1 MSGNITLTDTLSINN
16 KKLSIDLNGHTI
28 TAANNQRAFN
38 ISNDGTLEIKDSVGK
53 GIIQGNGTVT
63 GHGGA
68 IYMEGSGSALTISGG
83 TIQGF
88 TASTSG
94 GGVYMSDG
102 TFNMTGGAIENC
114 TAPEGA
120 GVKMYPDSGNTCTFT
135 MSDSA
140 EIKNCSN
147 DGVSI
152 AWSGTSKFIM
162 SGGTI
167 DNNKGYGLWT
177 SARSNTEIL
186 LSGGTITNSERYDMV
201 IHTGVQLHVNN
212 ATVSGKIQNRGTIT
226 GTENAEFTG
235 TVVNESVGKIVSGK
249 FERIEDASATGVC
262 NEVEYEAYVKL
273 IGHRWPDESTL
284 KAIQDKAHGNA
295 QLKFLSYVT
304 PNDMENTLTIPEGV
318 TVTVDL
324 TGKQVAGENAEK
336 KIINHGNLTLIDS
349 GTGSTLSIPI
359 ENNGTLN
366 ANGGT
371 VTGEVTNKGTIT
383 TTGEKATQFSG
394 GVTNESDGKIENGT
408 FSGEVT
414 NNGAIND
421 GTFSGKVK
429 NNGTIGNGNFI
440 GAVTNEKTGVISGG
454 KFDES
459 KLTNNGGT
467 LPPKP
472 GDNKPDDTNK
482 DNDKKEDTEP
492 VAPVVKRYDLTVKNA
507 EVTVKDADGK
517 AVEFTKAEDG
527 TLTAKVPE
535 NAEVTVKY
543 TAPTDAIVF
552 DLWSIN
558 SDAKLDVNVK
568 ENPLTFKMPAQAVT
582 IEAMTQDATIESE
595 GPGVLGTAAMIGV
608 AGAGTAVLGYTGYM
622 IGTELYLNTVLPA
635 GAAIP
640 QNTTELAKLLDS
652 PADDISPLTGREL
665 VARKVKALS
674 IMAGSYGEKQR
685 AEFNVVNDIPAMR
698 KLFAEWDTPIVQNPF
713 ELGKQVMYPGAA
725 IENDFGWAK
734 LHPVVEGYK
743 NYHKMPYD
751 RASWDLLSVVYLLH
765 PEYFTESEPGTVAV
779 DDKGFTN
786 FTPGPDGR
794 HRWLTATPEQ
804 LTRLRDCIVRTT
816 TRAPKHTEL

>member
-1 MSGNITLTDTLSINN
+1 MKKRLISMALAVSMAVSIMPAPALATVGGGGKTSGDDAITLSDATGGTSSGTATSVSDLTGLTAAATNGGNVQLSNDITLTGTLSINN

-38 ISNDGTLEIKDSVGK
+38 ISNDGTLEIKDSVGN

-114 TAPEGA
+114 TASEGA
-120 GVKMYPDSGNTCTFT
+120 GVKMYPGSGNTCTFT
-135 MSDSA
+135 MSGSA

-177 SARSNTEIL
+177 SAGSNTEIL

-201 IHTGVQLHVNN
+201 IHTGVQLHVND

-226 GTENAEFTG
+226 GEGSAEFTG
-235 TVVNESVGKIVSGK
+235 TVVNESKGTIKSGK
-249 FERIEDASATGVC
+249 FERIEDASAAGVC
-262 NEVEYEAYVKL
+262 NAVEYEAYVKL
-273 IGHRWPDESTL
+273 IGHSWPNESTL
-284 KAIQDKAHGNA
+284 RAIQDKAHGNA

-304 PNDMENTLTIPEGV
+304 PDDMENTLTIPEDV

-324 TGKQVAGENAEK
+324 TGKQVAGENAE
-336 KIINHGNLTLIDS
+336 IINHGNLTLIDS

-429 NNGTIGNGNFI
+429 NNGTIGNGNFT
-440 GAVTNEKTGVISGG
+440 GAVTNEQTGVISGG

-467 LPPKP
+467 LPLKP

-482 DNDKKEDTEP
+482 DNDKKEDT
-492 VAPVVKRYDLTVKNA
+492 YDLTVKNA

-640 QNTTELAKLLDS
+640 QNTTELAKLLWTEAGKPAPAAVMAEDATDEQKALTWAVES
-652 PADDISPLTGREL
+652 QLISADKPADASVGRWE
-665 VARKVKALS
+665 VIRGWNRVKE
-674 IMAGSYGEKQR
+674 MK
-685 AEFNVVNDIPAMR
+685 
-698 KLFAEWDTPIVQNPF
+698 
-713 ELGKQVMYPGAA
+713 
-725 IENDFGWAK
+725 
-734 LHPVVEGYK
+734 
-743 NYHKMPYD
+743 
-751 RASWDLLSVVYLLH
+751 
-765 PEYFTESEPGTVAV
+765 
-779 DDKGFTN
+779 
-786 FTPGPDGR
+786 
-794 HRWLTATPEQ
+794 
-804 LTRLRDCIVRTT
+804 
-816 TRAPKHTEL
+816 

>member
-1 MSGNITLTDTLSINN
+1 MRGDIKLTGTLSINN

-38 ISNDGTLEIKDSVGK
+38 ISNGGTLEIKDSVGN

-63 GHGGA
+63 GSGGA

-94 GGVYMSDG
+94 GGVYMRDG

-135 MSDSA
+135 MSDLA

-212 ATVSGKIQNRGTIT
+212 ATVSGKIQNRGTIIGT
-226 GTENAEFTG
+226 GNAEFTG
-235 TVVNESVGKIVSGK
+235 TVVNESAGKIESGK
-249 FERIEDASATGVC
+249 FKRIEDASTAGVY

-273 IGHRWPDESTL
+273 IGYSWPDESTL

-304 PNDMENTLTIPEGV
+304 PNGIPPYGMDNTLTIPEGV

-336 KIINHGNLTLIDS
+336 KIINYGNLTLIDS
-349 GTGSTLSIPI
+349 GTGGTLNIPI

-421 GTFSGKVK
+421 GTFSGKVT
-429 NNGTIGNGNFI
+429 NNGTIGNGNFT

-472 GDNKPDDTNK
+472 GDNKPGDNKPDDTNK
-482 DNDKKEDTEP
+482 DNDKKEDT
-492 VAPVVKRYDLTVKNA
+492 YDLTVKNA

-608 AGAGTAVLGYTGYM
+608 AGAGTVVLGYTGYM

-640 QNTTELAKLLDS
+640 QNTTELAKLLWTEAGKPAPAAVMAEDATDEQKALTWAVES
-652 PADDISPLTGREL
+652 QLISADKPADASVGRWE
-665 VARKVKALS
+665 VIRGWNRVKE
-674 IMAGSYGEKQR
+674 MK
-685 AEFNVVNDIPAMR
+685 
-698 KLFAEWDTPIVQNPF
+698 
-713 ELGKQVMYPGAA
+713 
-725 IENDFGWAK
+725 
-734 LHPVVEGYK
+734 
-743 NYHKMPYD
+743 
-751 RASWDLLSVVYLLH
+751 
-765 PEYFTESEPGTVAV
+765 
-779 DDKGFTN
+779 
-786 FTPGPDGR
+786 
-794 HRWLTATPEQ
+794 
-804 LTRLRDCIVRTT
+804 
-816 TRAPKHTEL
+816 

>member
-1 MSGNITLTDTLSINN
+1 MSGDITLTGTLSINN

-38 ISNDGTLEIKDSVGK
+38 INGGTLEIKDSVGN

-63 GHGGA
+63 GRGGA

-88 TASTSG
+88 TVSKHGGGVYMSGGTFTMTGGKIYNCSSSGTDLSG
-94 GGVYMSDG
+94 GGVYMAEG
-102 TFNMTGGAIENC
+102 TFDMSGGSIENC
-114 TAPEGA
+114 TAHEGA
-120 GVKMYPDSGNTCTFT
+120 GVKMYPDSENTTCTFT
-135 MSDSA
+135 MSGSA

-177 SARSNTEIL
+177 SSRSNTEIL
-186 LSGGTITNSERYDMV
+186 LSGGTIANNEDYDMV
-201 IHTGVQLHVNN
+201 IHRKVTLQVNS
-212 ATVSGKIQNRGTIT
+212 ATVSGKIRNFGTIT
-226 GTENAEFTG
+226 GEGSAEFTG
-235 TVVNESVGKIVSGK
+235 TVVNESAGEIKSGK
-249 FERIEDASATGVC
+249 FKRIEDASPAGVR

-273 IGHRWPDESTL
+273 IDYSWPDESTL
-284 KAIQDKAHGNA
+284 RAIQDKAHGNA
-295 QLKFLSYVT
+295 QLKFLSYVA
-304 PNDMENTLTIPEGV
+304 PNAMTNTLTIPEGV

-336 KIINHGNLTLIDS
+336 KIINYGNLTLIDS
-349 GTGSTLSIPI
+349 GTGGTLNIPI

-394 GVTNESDGKIENGT
+394 GVTNESNGKIENGT

-421 GTFSGKVK
+421 GTFSGKVT
-429 NNGTIGNGNFI
+429 NNGTIGNGNFT

-467 LPPKP
+467 LPQKP
-472 GDNKPDDTNK
+472 GDNKPDDTN
-482 DNDKKEDTEP
+482 KEDTEP

-640 QNTTELAKLLDS
+640 QNTTELAKLLWTEAGKPAPAAVMAEDATDEQKALTWAVES
-652 PADDISPLTGREL
+652 QLISVDKPADASVGRWE
-665 VARKVKALS
+665 VIRGWNRVKE
-674 IMAGSYGEKQR
+674 MK
-685 AEFNVVNDIPAMR
+685 
-698 KLFAEWDTPIVQNPF
+698 
-713 ELGKQVMYPGAA
+713 
-725 IENDFGWAK
+725 
-734 LHPVVEGYK
+734 
-743 NYHKMPYD
+743 
-751 RASWDLLSVVYLLH
+751 
-765 PEYFTESEPGTVAV
+765 
-779 DDKGFTN
+779 
-786 FTPGPDGR
+786 
-794 HRWLTATPEQ
+794 
-804 LTRLRDCIVRTT
+804 
-816 TRAPKHTEL
+816 

>member
-1 MSGNITLTDTLSINN
+1 MSGDITLTGTLSINN
-16 KKLSIDLNGHTI
+16 KELSIDLNGHTI

-38 ISNDGTLEIKDSVGK
+38 INGGTLEIKDSVGN

-63 GHGGA
+63 GSGGA

-94 GGVYMSDG
+94 GGVYMRDG

-135 MSDSA
+135 MSDLA

-235 TVVNESVGKIVSGK
+235 TVVNESAGKIESGK
-249 FERIEDASATGVC
+249 FKRIEDASPAGVR

-273 IGHRWPDESTL
+273 IDYSWPDESTL
-284 KAIQDKAHGNA
+284 RAIQDKAHGNA
-295 QLKFLSYVT
+295 QLKFLSYVA
-304 PNDMENTLTIPEGV
+304 PNAMTNTLTIPEGV

-324 TGKQVAGENAEK
+324 TGKQVAGVNTEK

-359 ENNGTLN
+359 ENYGTLN

-408 FSGEVT
+408 FSGKVT
-414 NNGAIND
+414 
-421 GTFSGKVK
+421 
-429 NNGTIGNGNFI
+429 NNGTIGNGNFT
-440 GAVTNEKTGVISGG
+440 GAVTNEKAGVISGG

-640 QNTTELAKLLDS
+640 QNTTELAKLLWTEAGKPAPAAVMAEDATDEQKALTWAVES
-652 PADDISPLTGREL
+652 QLISADKPADASVGRWE
-665 VARKVKALS
+665 VIRGWNRVKE
-674 IMAGSYGEKQR
+674 MK
-685 AEFNVVNDIPAMR
+685 
-698 KLFAEWDTPIVQNPF
+698 
-713 ELGKQVMYPGAA
+713 
-725 IENDFGWAK
+725 
-734 LHPVVEGYK
+734 
-743 NYHKMPYD
+743 
-751 RASWDLLSVVYLLH
+751 
-765 PEYFTESEPGTVAV
+765 
-779 DDKGFTN
+779 
-786 FTPGPDGR
+786 
-794 HRWLTATPEQ
+794 
-804 LTRLRDCIVRTT
+804 
-816 TRAPKHTEL
+816 

>member
-1 MSGNITLTDTLSINN
+1 MRGDIKLTGTLSINN

-38 ISNDGTLEIKDSVGK
+38 ISNGGTLEIKDSVGN

-63 GHGGA
+63 GSGGA

-94 GGVYMSDG
+94 GGVYMRDG

-135 MSDSA
+135 MSDLA

-186 LSGGTITNSERYDMV
+186 LSGGTIANNEDYDMV
-201 IHTGVQLHVNN
+201 IHRKVTLQVNS
-212 ATVSGKIQNRGTIT
+212 ATVSGKIRNFGTIT
-226 GTENAEFTG
+226 GEGSAEFTG
-235 TVVNESVGKIVSGK
+235 TVVNESAGEIKSGK
-249 FERIEDASATGVC
+249 FKRIEDASPAGVR

-273 IGHRWPDESTL
+273 IDYSWPDESTL
-284 KAIQDKAHGNA
+284 RAIQDKAHGNA
-295 QLKFLSYVT
+295 QLKFLSYVA
-304 PNDMENTLTIPEGV
+304 PNAMTNTLTIPEDV

-324 TGKQVAGENAEK
+324 TGKQVAGKDAEK

-349 GTGSTLSIPI
+349 GTGSTLNIPI
-359 ENNGTLN
+359 ENYGTLN

-421 GTFSGKVK
+421 GTFSGKVT
-429 NNGTIGNGNFI
+429 NNGTIGNGNFT
-440 GAVTNEKTGVISGG
+440 GAVINEKTGVISGG

-459 KLTNNGGT
+459 
-467 LPPKP
+467 
-472 GDNKPDDTNK
+472 
-482 DNDKKEDTEP
+482 
-492 VAPVVKRYDLTVKNA
+492 
-507 EVTVKDADGK
+507 
-517 AVEFTKAEDG
+517 
-527 TLTAKVPE
+527 
-535 NAEVTVKY
+535 
-543 TAPTDAIVF
+543 
-552 DLWSIN
+552 
-558 SDAKLDVNVK
+558 
-568 ENPLTFKMPAQAVT
+568 
-582 IEAMTQDATIESE
+582 
-595 GPGVLGTAAMIGV
+595 
-608 AGAGTAVLGYTGYM
+608 
-622 IGTELYLNTVLPA
+622 
-635 GAAIP
+635 
-640 QNTTELAKLLDS
+640 
-652 PADDISPLTGREL
+652 
-665 VARKVKALS
+665 
-674 IMAGSYGEKQR
+674 
-685 AEFNVVNDIPAMR
+685 
-698 KLFAEWDTPIVQNPF
+698 
-713 ELGKQVMYPGAA
+713 
-725 IENDFGWAK
+725 
-734 LHPVVEGYK
+734 
-743 NYHKMPYD
+743 
-751 RASWDLLSVVYLLH
+751 
-765 PEYFTESEPGTVAV
+765 
-779 DDKGFTN
+779 
-786 FTPGPDGR
+786 
-794 HRWLTATPEQ
+794 
-804 LTRLRDCIVRTT
+804 
-816 TRAPKHTEL
+816 

>member
-1 MSGNITLTDTLSINN
+1 MSGNITLTGTLSINN

-38 ISNDGTLEIKDSVGK
+38 ISNGGTLEIKDSVGK

-152 AWSGTSKFIM
+152 AQSGTSRFTM

-167 DNNKGYGLWT
+167 DNNNGYGLWT
-177 SARSNTEIL
+177 SAGSNTEIL
-186 LSGGTITNSERYDMV
+186 LSGGTITNSESYDMV
-201 IHTGVQLHVNN
+201 IHRKVTLQVNS
-212 ATVSGKIQNRGTIT
+212 ATVSGKIRNFGTIT
-226 GTENAEFTG
+226 GEGSAEFTG

-249 FERIEDASATGVC
+249 FKRIEDASTAGVC

-273 IGHRWPDESTL
+273 IGHSWPDKSTL
-284 KAIQDKAHGNA
+284 RAIQDKAHGNA

-349 GTGSTLSIPI
+349 GTGSTLNIPI

-394 GVTNESDGKIENGT
+394 GVTNESDGKIESGT

-421 GTFSGKVK
+421 GTFSGNVT
-429 NNGTIGNGNFI
+429 NNGTIGNGNFT
-440 GAVTNEKTGVISGG
+440 GAVTNEQTGVISGG

-482 DNDKKEDTEP
+482 DNDKKEDT
-492 VAPVVKRYDLTVKNA
+492 YDLTVKNA
-507 EVTVKDADGK
+507 EMTVKDADGK

-568 ENPLTFKMPAQAVT
+568 ENPLTFTMPDKAVT

-640 QNTTELAKLLDS
+640 QNTTELAKLLWTEAGKPAPAAVMAEDATDEQKALTWAVES
-652 PADDISPLTGREL
+652 QLISADKPADASVGRWE
-665 VARKVKALS
+665 VIRGWNRVKE
-674 IMAGSYGEKQR
+674 MK
-685 AEFNVVNDIPAMR
+685 
-698 KLFAEWDTPIVQNPF
+698 
-713 ELGKQVMYPGAA
+713 
-725 IENDFGWAK
+725 
-734 LHPVVEGYK
+734 
-743 NYHKMPYD
+743 
-751 RASWDLLSVVYLLH
+751 
-765 PEYFTESEPGTVAV
+765 
-779 DDKGFTN
+779 
-786 FTPGPDGR
+786 
-794 HRWLTATPEQ
+794 
-804 LTRLRDCIVRTT
+804 
-816 TRAPKHTEL
+816 

>member
-1 MSGNITLTDTLSINN
+1 MSGDITLTGTLSINN
-16 KKLSIDLNGHTI
+16 KELSIDLNGHTI

-38 ISNDGTLEIKDSVGK
+38 ISNGGTLEIKDSVGK

-63 GHGGA
+63 GRGGA

-88 TASTSG
+88 TVSAHGGGVYMSGGTFTMTGGKIYNCSSSGTNLSG
-94 GGVYMSDG
+94 GGVYMAEG
-102 TFNMTGGAIENC
+102 TFDMSGGSIENC
-114 TAPEGA
+114 TAHEGA
-120 GVKMYPDSGNTCTFT
+120 GVEMYPDSENTTCTFT
-135 MSDSA
+135 MRDSA

-147 DGVSI
+147 NGVSI

-177 SARSNTEIL
+177 SSRSNTEIL

-226 GTENAEFTG
+226 GEGSAEFTG
-235 TVVNESVGKIVSGK
+235 TVVNESAGKIESGK
-249 FERIEDASATGVC
+249 FKRIEDASATGVC
-262 NEVEYEAYVKL
+262 NAVEYEAYVKL
-273 IGHRWPDESTL
+273 IGHRWPDEETL

-295 QLKFLSYVT
+295 QLKFQSYVT
-304 PNDMENTLTIPEGV
+304 PDDMENTLTIPEGV

-324 TGKQVAGENAEK
+324 TGKQVAGVNAEK
-336 KIINHGNLTLIDS
+336 KIINYGNLTLIDS
-349 GTGSTLSIPI
+349 GTGSTLNIPI

-421 GTFSGKVK
+421 GTFSGKVT
-429 NNGTIGNGNFI
+429 NNGTIGNGNFT
-440 GAVTNEKTGVISGG
+440 GDVTNEKTGVISGG

-472 GDNKPDDTNK
+472 GDNKPGDNKPGDNKPDDTNK
-482 DNDKKEDTEP
+482 DNDKKEDT
-492 VAPVVKRYDLTVKNA
+492 YDLTVKNA

-527 TLTAKVPE
+527 TLTAKVPK

-568 ENPLTFKMPAQAVT
+568 ENPLTFKMPPQAVT

-640 QNTTELAKLLDS
+640 QNTTELAKLLWTEAGKPAPAAVMAEDATDEQKALTWAVES
-652 PADDISPLTGREL
+652 QLISADKPADASVGRWE
-665 VARKVKALS
+665 VIRGWNRVKE
-674 IMAGSYGEKQR
+674 MK
-685 AEFNVVNDIPAMR
+685 
-698 KLFAEWDTPIVQNPF
+698 
-713 ELGKQVMYPGAA
+713 
-725 IENDFGWAK
+725 
-734 LHPVVEGYK
+734 
-743 NYHKMPYD
+743 
-751 RASWDLLSVVYLLH
+751 
-765 PEYFTESEPGTVAV
+765 
-779 DDKGFTN
+779 
-786 FTPGPDGR
+786 
-794 HRWLTATPEQ
+794 
-804 LTRLRDCIVRTT
+804 
-816 TRAPKHTEL
+816 

>member
-1 MSGNITLTDTLSINN
+1 MSGDIALTGTLSINN

-28 TAANNQRAFN
+28 TAASNQRAFN
-38 ISNDGTLEIKDSVGK
+38 ISNDGTLEIKDSVGN

-63 GHGGA
+63 GSGGA

-94 GGVYMSDG
+94 GGVYMRDG

-135 MSDSA
+135 MSDLA

-235 TVVNESVGKIVSGK
+235 TVVNESAGKIESGK
-249 FERIEDASATGVC
+249 FKRIEDASTAGVC
-262 NEVEYEAYVKL
+262 NAVEYEAYVKL
-273 IGHRWPDESTL
+273 IGHSWPDKSTL
-284 KAIQDKAHGNA
+284 RAIQDKAHGNA

-304 PNDMENTLTIPEGV
+304 PDDMENTLTIPEGV

-336 KIINHGNLTLIDS
+336 KIINYGNLTLIDS
-349 GTGSTLSIPI
+349 GTGGTLNIPI

-429 NNGTIGNGNFI
+429 NNGTIGNGNFT
-440 GAVTNEKTGVISGG
+440 GDVTNEKTGVISGG
-454 KFDES
+454 KFDEN

-467 LPPKP
+467 LPPKPGYNKPGDNKP

-482 DNDKKEDTEP
+482 DNDKKEDT
-492 VAPVVKRYDLTVKNA
+492 YDLTVKNA

-527 TLTAKVPE
+527 TLTAKVPK

-568 ENPLTFKMPAQAVT
+568 ENPLTFKMPPQAVT

-640 QNTTELAKLLDS
+640 QNTTELAKLLWTEAGKPAPAAVMAEDATDEQKALTWAVES
-652 PADDISPLTGREL
+652 QLISADKPADASVGRWE
-665 VARKVKALS
+665 VIRGWNRVKE
-674 IMAGSYGEKQR
+674 MK
-685 AEFNVVNDIPAMR
+685 
-698 KLFAEWDTPIVQNPF
+698 
-713 ELGKQVMYPGAA
+713 
-725 IENDFGWAK
+725 
-734 LHPVVEGYK
+734 
-743 NYHKMPYD
+743 
-751 RASWDLLSVVYLLH
+751 
-765 PEYFTESEPGTVAV
+765 
-779 DDKGFTN
+779 
-786 FTPGPDGR
+786 
-794 HRWLTATPEQ
+794 
-804 LTRLRDCIVRTT
+804 
-816 TRAPKHTEL
+816 

>member
-1 MSGNITLTDTLSINN
+1 LTGLTAAAKNGGNVQLSGDITLTDTLSINH
-16 KKLSIDLNGHTI
+16 KKLSIDLSGHTI

-38 ISNDGTLEIKDSVGK
+38 INGGTLEIKDSVGN

-68 IYMEGSGSALTISGG
+68 IYMGGSGSALTISGG

-201 IHTGVQLHVNN
+201 IHTGVQLRVNN

-226 GTENAEFTG
+226 GTGNAEFTG
-235 TVVNESVGKIVSGK
+235 TVVNESAGKIESGK
-249 FERIEDASATGVC
+249 FKRIEDASTAGVR
-262 NEVEYEAYVKL
+262 NAVEYEAYVKL
-273 IGHRWPDESTL
+273 IGYSWPDESTL

-304 PNDMENTLTIPEGV
+304 PNGIPPYGMDNTLTIPEGV

-336 KIINHGNLTLIDS
+336 KIINYGNLTLIDS
-349 GTGSTLSIPI
+349 GTGGTLNIPI
-359 ENNGTLN
+359 ENDGTLN

-421 GTFSGKVK
+421 GTFSGEVTNNGAINDGTFSGKVT
-429 NNGTIGNGNFI
+429 NNGTIGNGNFT
-440 GAVTNEKTGVISGG
+440 GAVTNEQTGVISGG

-568 ENPLTFKMPAQAVT
+568 ENPLTFKMPAHAVT

-640 QNTTELAKLLDS
+640 QNTTELAKLLWTEAGKPAPAAVMAEDATDEQKALTWAVES
-652 PADDISPLTGREL
+652 QLISADKPADASVGRWE
-665 VARKVKALS
+665 VIRGWNRVKE
-674 IMAGSYGEKQR
+674 MK
-685 AEFNVVNDIPAMR
+685 
-698 KLFAEWDTPIVQNPF
+698 
-713 ELGKQVMYPGAA
+713 
-725 IENDFGWAK
+725 
-734 LHPVVEGYK
+734 
-743 NYHKMPYD
+743 
-751 RASWDLLSVVYLLH
+751 
-765 PEYFTESEPGTVAV
+765 
-779 DDKGFTN
+779 
-786 FTPGPDGR
+786 
-794 HRWLTATPEQ
+794 
-804 LTRLRDCIVRTT
+804 
-816 TRAPKHTEL
+816 

>member
-1 MSGNITLTDTLSINN
+1 MKKRLISMALAVSMAVSIMPAPALATVGGGGTTLGDDAITQSDATGGTSSGTATSVSDLTGLTAAAKNGGNVQLSGNITLTDTLSINN

-38 ISNDGTLEIKDSVGK
+38 INGGTLEIKDSVGN

-94 GGVYMSDG
+94 GGVYMSGG

-114 TAPEGA
+114 TASEGA

-177 SARSNTEIL
+177 SDCRDTGNTEIL
-186 LSGGTITNSERYDMV
+186 LSGGTIINSEDYDMV
-201 IHTGVQLHVNN
+201 IHKKVTLQVNS
-212 ATVSGKIQNRGTIT
+212 ATVSGKIRNFGTIT
-226 GTENAEFTG
+226 GEGSAEFTG
-235 TVVNESVGKIVSGK
+235 TVVNESAGMIKSGK
-249 FERIEDASATGVC
+249 FERIEDASTVGVC
-262 NEVEYEAYVKL
+262 NEVKYEAYVKL
-273 IGHRWPDESTL
+273 IGRSWPNEETL
-284 KAIQDKAHGNA
+284 RQLQNKVRGNA

-304 PNDMENTLTIPEGV
+304 PKDMDNTLTIPEGV

-324 TGKQVAGENAEK
+324 TGKQVAGEDAEK
-336 KIINHGNLTLIDS
+336 KIINYGNLTLIDS

-414 NNGAIND
+414 NNGAIEN
-421 GTFSGKVK
+421 GTFSGKVT
-429 NNGTIGNGNFI
+429 NNGTIGNGNFT
-440 GAVTNEKTGVISGG
+440 GAVTNEQTGVISGG

-472 GDNKPDDTNK
+472 GDNKPGDNKPDDTNK
-482 DNDKKEDTEP
+482 DNDKKEDT
-492 VAPVVKRYDLTVKNA
+492 YDLTVKNA

-568 ENPLTFKMPAQAVT
+568 ENPLTFTMPAQAVT

-622 IGTELYLNTVLPA
+622 IGTELYLNNVLPA

-640 QNTTELAKLLDS
+640 QNTTELAKLLWTEAGKPAPAAVMAEDATDEQKALTWAVES
-652 PADDISPLTGREL
+652 QLISADKPADASVGRWE
-665 VARKVKALS
+665 VIRGWNRVKE
-674 IMAGSYGEKQR
+674 MK
-685 AEFNVVNDIPAMR
+685 
-698 KLFAEWDTPIVQNPF
+698 
-713 ELGKQVMYPGAA
+713 
-725 IENDFGWAK
+725 
-734 LHPVVEGYK
+734 
-743 NYHKMPYD
+743 
-751 RASWDLLSVVYLLH
+751 
-765 PEYFTESEPGTVAV
+765 
-779 DDKGFTN
+779 
-786 FTPGPDGR
+786 
-794 HRWLTATPEQ
+794 
-804 LTRLRDCIVRTT
+804 
-816 TRAPKHTEL
+816 

>member
-28 TAANNQRAFN
+28 TAAINQRAFN
-38 ISNDGTLEIKDSVGK
+38 ISNGGTLEIKDSVGN

-94 GGVYMSDG
+94 GGVYMSGG

-114 TAPEGA
+114 TASEGA

-177 SARSNTEIL
+177 SAYSNTEIL

-201 IHTGVQLHVNN
+201 ILQGVQLHVNN
-212 ATVSGKIQNRGTIT
+212 ATVSGKIRNLGTIT
-226 GTENAEFTG
+226 GEGSAEFTG
-235 TVVNESVGKIVSGK
+235 TVVNESKGTIKSGK
-249 FERIEDASATGVC
+249 FERIEDASAAGVC
-262 NEVEYEAYVKL
+262 NAVEYEAYVKL

-295 QLKFLSYVT
+295 QLKFSSQVT
-304 PNDMENTLTIPEGV
+304 PDDMENTLTIPEDV

-324 TGKQVAGENAEK
+324 TGKQVAGENENAEK

-349 GTGSTLSIPI
+349 GTGSTLNIPI
-359 ENNGTLN
+359 ENYGTLN

-394 GVTNESDGKIENGT
+394 GVTNESNGKIENGT

-414 NNGAIND
+414 NNGAIENGTFSGEVTNNGAIEN
-421 GTFSGKVK
+421 GTFSGKVT
-429 NNGTIGNGNFI
+429 NNGTIGNGNFT
-440 GAVTNEKTGVISGG
+440 GAVTNEQTGVISGG

-472 GDNKPDDTNK
+472 GDNKPGDNKPDDTNK
-482 DNDKKEDTEP
+482 DNDKKEDT
-492 VAPVVKRYDLTVKNA
+492 YDLTVKNA

-640 QNTTELAKLLDS
+640 QNTTELAKLLWTEAGKPAPAAVMAEDATDEQKALTWAVES
-652 PADDISPLTGREL
+652 QLISADKPADASVGRWE
-665 VARKVKALS
+665 VIRGWNRVKE
-674 IMAGSYGEKQR
+674 MK
-685 AEFNVVNDIPAMR
+685 
-698 KLFAEWDTPIVQNPF
+698 
-713 ELGKQVMYPGAA
+713 
-725 IENDFGWAK
+725 
-734 LHPVVEGYK
+734 
-743 NYHKMPYD
+743 
-751 RASWDLLSVVYLLH
+751 
-765 PEYFTESEPGTVAV
+765 
-779 DDKGFTN
+779 
-786 FTPGPDGR
+786 
-794 HRWLTATPEQ
+794 
-804 LTRLRDCIVRTT
+804 
-816 TRAPKHTEL
+816 

>member
-1 MSGNITLTDTLSINN
+1 MSGNITLTGTLSINN

-28 TAANNQRAFN
+28 TAANNQSAFY
-38 ISNDGTLEIKDSVGK
+38 ISNGGTLEIKDSVGK

-63 GHGGA
+63 GRGGA

-83 TIQGF
+83 TIQDF
-88 TASTSG
+88 TVSAHGGGVYMSGGTFTMTGGKIYNCSSSGTNLSG
-94 GGVYMSDG
+94 GGVYMAEG
-102 TFNMTGGAIENC
+102 TFDMSGGSIENC
-114 TAPEGA
+114 TAHEGA
-120 GVKMYPDSGNTCTFT
+120 GVKVYPNPGKTCTFT
-135 MSDSA
+135 MSGSA

-152 AWSGTSKFIM
+152 AQSGTSRFTM

-167 DNNKGYGLWT
+167 DNNNGYGLWT
-177 SARSNTEIL
+177 SAGSNTEIL
-186 LSGGTITNSERYDMV
+186 LSGGTITNSESYDMV
-201 IHTGVQLHVNN
+201 IHRKVTLQVNS
-212 ATVSGKIQNRGTIT
+212 ATVSGKIRNFGTIT
-226 GTENAEFTG
+226 GEGSAEFTG
-235 TVVNESVGKIVSGK
+235 TVVNESAGKIVSGK
-249 FERIEDASATGVC
+249 FKRIEDASPAGVC

-273 IGHRWPDESTL
+273 IGHRWPNEETL
-284 KAIQDKAHGNA
+284 RQLQNKVQGNV
-295 QLKFLSYVT
+295 QLKFLSQVT
-304 PNDMENTLTIPEGV
+304 PDDMENTLTIPEDV

-349 GTGSTLSIPI
+349 GTGSTLNIPI

-421 GTFSGKVK
+421 GTFSGNVT
-429 NNGTIGNGNFI
+429 NNGTIGNGNFT
-440 GAVTNEKTGVISGG
+440 GAVTNEQTGVISGG

-482 DNDKKEDTEP
+482 DNE
-492 VAPVVKRYDLTVKNA
+492 RYDLTVKNA

-568 ENPLTFKMPAQAVT
+568 ENPLTFTMPDKAVT
-582 IEAMTQDATIESE
+582 IEAMTRDATIEDD
-595 GPGVLGTAAMIGV
+595 GPDILGTAAMIGV

-640 QNTTELAKLLDS
+640 QNTTELAKLLWTEAGKPAPAAVMAEDATDEQKALTWAVES
-652 PADDISPLTGREL
+652 QLISADKPADASVGRWE
-665 VARKVKALS
+665 VIRGWNRVKE
-674 IMAGSYGEKQR
+674 MK
-685 AEFNVVNDIPAMR
+685 
-698 KLFAEWDTPIVQNPF
+698 
-713 ELGKQVMYPGAA
+713 
-725 IENDFGWAK
+725 
-734 LHPVVEGYK
+734 
-743 NYHKMPYD
+743 
-751 RASWDLLSVVYLLH
+751 
-765 PEYFTESEPGTVAV
+765 
-779 DDKGFTN
+779 
-786 FTPGPDGR
+786 
-794 HRWLTATPEQ
+794 
-804 LTRLRDCIVRTT
+804 
-816 TRAPKHTEL
+816 

>member
-1 MSGNITLTDTLSINN
+1 MNGDITLTDTLSINN

-28 TAANNQRAFN
+28 TAASNQRAFN
-38 ISNDGTLEIKDSVGK
+38 ISNGGTLEIKDSVGN

-63 GHGGA
+63 GSGGA

-94 GGVYMSDG
+94 GGVYMRDG

-177 SARSNTEIL
+177 SSGSNTEIT
-186 LSGGTITNSERYDMV
+186 LSGGTITNSESYDMV
-201 IHTGVQLHVNN
+201 IHKGVQLRVND
-212 ATVSGKIQNRGTIT
+212 ATVSGKIQNRGTIIGT
-226 GTENAEFTG
+226 GNAEFTG
-235 TVVNESVGKIVSGK
+235 TVVNESAGKIESGK
-249 FERIEDASATGVC
+249 FKRIEDASPAGVC

-273 IGHRWPDESTL
+273 IGYSWPDESTL

-304 PNDMENTLTIPEGV
+304 PNGIPPYGMDNTLTIPEGV

-336 KIINHGNLTLIDS
+336 KIINYGNLTLIDS
-349 GTGSTLSIPI
+349 GTGGTLNIPI

-429 NNGTIGNGNFI
+429 NNGTIGNGNFT
-440 GAVTNEKTGVISGG
+440 GAVTNEKAGVISGG

-472 GDNKPDDTNK
+472 GDNKPGDNKPDDTNK
-482 DNDKKEDTEP
+482 DNDKKEDT
-492 VAPVVKRYDLTVKNA
+492 YDLTVKNA

-568 ENPLTFKMPAQAVT
+568 ENPLTFKMPAHAVT

-640 QNTTELAKLLDS
+640 QNTTELAKLLWTEAGKPAPAAVMAEDATDEQKALTWAVES
-652 PADDISPLTGREL
+652 QLISADKPADASVGRWE
-665 VARKVKALS
+665 VIRGWNRVKE
-674 IMAGSYGEKQR
+674 MK
-685 AEFNVVNDIPAMR
+685 
-698 KLFAEWDTPIVQNPF
+698 
-713 ELGKQVMYPGAA
+713 
-725 IENDFGWAK
+725 
-734 LHPVVEGYK
+734 
-743 NYHKMPYD
+743 
-751 RASWDLLSVVYLLH
+751 
-765 PEYFTESEPGTVAV
+765 
-779 DDKGFTN
+779 
-786 FTPGPDGR
+786 
-794 HRWLTATPEQ
+794 
-804 LTRLRDCIVRTT
+804 
-816 TRAPKHTEL
+816 

>member
-1 MSGNITLTDTLSINN
+1 MGGTSSGTATPVSDLTGLTAAATKGGNVQLSGNITLTDTLSINN

-212 ATVSGKIQNRGTIT
+212 ATVSGKIQNRGTIIGT
-226 GTENAEFTG
+226 GNAEFTG
-235 TVVNESVGKIVSGK
+235 TVVNERVGEIKSGK
-249 FERIEDASATGVC
+249 FKRIEDASPAGVR

-273 IGHRWPDESTL
+273 IGYSWPDESTL

-304 PNDMENTLTIPEGV
+304 PNGIPNGMENTLTIPEGV

-336 KIINHGNLTLIDS
+336 KIINYGNLTLIDS
-349 GTGSTLSIPI
+349 GTGGTLNIPI

-421 GTFSGKVK
+421 GTFSGKVT
-429 NNGTIGNGNFI
+429 NNGTIGNGNFT

-482 DNDKKEDTEP
+482 DNE
-492 VAPVVKRYDLTVKNA
+492 RYDLTVKNA

-517 AVEFTKAEDG
+517 TVEFTKAEDG

-640 QNTTELAKLLDS
+640 QNTTELAKLLWTEAGKPAPAAVMAEDATDEQKALTWAVES
-652 PADDISPLTGREL
+652 QLISADKPADASVGRWE
-665 VARKVKALS
+665 VIRGWNRVKE
-674 IMAGSYGEKQR
+674 MK
-685 AEFNVVNDIPAMR
+685 
-698 KLFAEWDTPIVQNPF
+698 
-713 ELGKQVMYPGAA
+713 
-725 IENDFGWAK
+725 
-734 LHPVVEGYK
+734 
-743 NYHKMPYD
+743 
-751 RASWDLLSVVYLLH
+751 
-765 PEYFTESEPGTVAV
+765 
-779 DDKGFTN
+779 
-786 FTPGPDGR
+786 
-794 HRWLTATPEQ
+794 
-804 LTRLRDCIVRTT
+804 
-816 TRAPKHTEL
+816 

>member
-1 MSGNITLTDTLSINN
+1 MSDDITLTGTLSINN

-38 ISNDGTLEIKDSVGK
+38 ISNDGTLEIKDSVGN

-94 GGVYMSDG
+94 GGVYMSGG

-114 TAPEGA
+114 TASEGA

-177 SARSNTEIL
+177 SAGSNTEIL

-201 IHTGVQLHVNN
+201 IHTGVQLRVND

-226 GTENAEFTG
+226 GTGNAEFTG
-235 TVVNESVGKIVSGK
+235 TVVNESAGKIESGK
-249 FERIEDASATGVC
+249 FKRIEDASTAGVR
-262 NEVEYEAYVKL
+262 NAVEYEAYVKL
-273 IGHRWPDESTL
+273 IGHSWPNESTL
-284 KAIQDKAHGNA
+284 RAIQDKAHGNV

-304 PNDMENTLTIPEGV
+304 PDDMENTLTIPEDV

-324 TGKQVAGENAEK
+324 TGKQVAGENAE
-336 KIINHGNLTLIDS
+336 IINHGNLTLIDS
-349 GTGSTLSIPI
+349 GTGGTLNIPI

-414 NNGAIND
+414 NNGAIEN
-421 GTFSGKVK
+421 GTFSGKVT
-429 NNGTIGNGNFI
+429 NNGTIGNGNFT
-440 GAVTNEKTGVISGG
+440 GAVTNEQTGVISGG

-472 GDNKPDDTNK
+472 GDNKPGDNKPDDTNK
-482 DNDKKEDTEP
+482 DNDKKEDT
-492 VAPVVKRYDLTVKNA
+492 YDLTVKNA

-640 QNTTELAKLLDS
+640 QNTTELAKLLWTEAGKPAPAAVMAEDATDEQKALTWAVES
-652 PADDISPLTGREL
+652 QLISADKPADASVGRWE
-665 VARKVKALS
+665 VIRGWNRVKE
-674 IMAGSYGEKQR
+674 MK
-685 AEFNVVNDIPAMR
+685 
-698 KLFAEWDTPIVQNPF
+698 
-713 ELGKQVMYPGAA
+713 
-725 IENDFGWAK
+725 
-734 LHPVVEGYK
+734 
-743 NYHKMPYD
+743 
-751 RASWDLLSVVYLLH
+751 
-765 PEYFTESEPGTVAV
+765 
-779 DDKGFTN
+779 
-786 FTPGPDGR
+786 
-794 HRWLTATPEQ
+794 
-804 LTRLRDCIVRTT
+804 
-816 TRAPKHTEL
+816 

>member
-1 MSGNITLTDTLSINN
+1 MGDDAITLSDATGGTSSGTATSVSDLTGLTAAATNGGNVQLSGDITLTGTLSINN
-16 KKLSIDLNGHTI
+16 KELSIDLNGHTI

-38 ISNDGTLEIKDSVGK
+38 ISNGGTLEIKDSVGN

-63 GHGGA
+63 GSGGA

-88 TASTSG
+88 TVSAHGGGVYMSGGTFKMTGGKIYNCSSSGTNLSG
-94 GGVYMSDG
+94 GGVYMAEG
-102 TFNMTGGAIENC
+102 TFDMSGGSIENC
-114 TAPEGA
+114 TAHEGA
-120 GVKMYPDSGNTCTFT
+120 GVEVYPDPGKTCIFT
-135 MSDSA
+135 MSGSA

-147 DGVSI
+147 DGVSV
-152 AWSGTSKFIM
+152 TSAAGGQESEFIM
-162 SGGTI
+162 NGGTI
-167 DNNKGYGLWT
+167 QGTKGRGVCAFEDNASITLN
-177 SARSNTEIL
+177 
-186 LSGGTITNSERYDMV
+186 GGTIKYTDPENFNVDIRSGA
-201 IHTGVQLHVNN
+201 TLTANNGV
-212 ATVSGKIQNRGTIT
+212 TVSGKVFNMRGTIQGD
-226 GTENAEFTG
+226 GTAQFTG
-235 TVVNESVGKIVSGK
+235 TVENAGTGKIESGI
-249 FERIEDASATGVC
+249 FNRIEDRRQGGTFGNIQCDEFVHLINTG
-262 NEVEYEAYVKL
+262 
-273 IGHRWPDESTL
+273 WPEFNS
-284 KAIQDKAHGNA
+284 QPGSSFS
-295 QLKFLSYVT
+295 LKFLSYVSAPT
-304 PNDMENTLTIPEGV
+304 MTNTLTIPEGV

-349 GTGSTLSIPI
+349 GTGSTLNIPI

-421 GTFSGKVK
+421 GTFSGKVT
-429 NNGTIGNGNFI
+429 NNGTIGNGNFT

-472 GDNKPDDTNK
+472 GDNKPGDNKPDDTNK
-482 DNDKKEDTEP
+482 DNDKKEDT
-492 VAPVVKRYDLTVKNA
+492 YDLTVKNA

-558 SDAKLDVNVK
+558 SDAKLDVNIK

-640 QNTTELAKLLDS
+640 QNTTELAKLLWTEAGKPAPAAVMAEDATDEQKALTWAVES
-652 PADDISPLTGREL
+652 QLISADKPADASVGRWE
-665 VARKVKALS
+665 VIRGWNRVKE
-674 IMAGSYGEKQR
+674 MK
-685 AEFNVVNDIPAMR
+685 
-698 KLFAEWDTPIVQNPF
+698 
-713 ELGKQVMYPGAA
+713 
-725 IENDFGWAK
+725 
-734 LHPVVEGYK
+734 
-743 NYHKMPYD
+743 
-751 RASWDLLSVVYLLH
+751 
-765 PEYFTESEPGTVAV
+765 
-779 DDKGFTN
+779 
-786 FTPGPDGR
+786 
-794 HRWLTATPEQ
+794 
-804 LTRLRDCIVRTT
+804 
-816 TRAPKHTEL
+816 

>member
-1 MSGNITLTDTLSINN
+1 MSGDITLTGTLSINN

-38 ISNDGTLEIKDSVGK
+38 ISNGGTLEIKDRVGK

-63 GHGGA
+63 GSGGA

-94 GGVYMSDG
+94 GGVYMRDG

-114 TAPEGA
+114 TASEGA

-152 AWSGTSKFIM
+152 ASSGTSKFTM

-235 TVVNESVGKIVSGK
+235 TVVNESAGKIESGK
-249 FERIEDASATGVC
+249 FKRIEDASTAGVC
-262 NEVEYEAYVKL
+262 NAVKYEAYVKL
-273 IGHRWPDESTL
+273 IGYSWPDESTL

-304 PNDMENTLTIPEGV
+304 PNGIPNGMENTLTIPEGV

-336 KIINHGNLTLIDS
+336 KIINYGNLTLIDS
-349 GTGSTLSIPI
+349 GTGGTLNIPI

-421 GTFSGKVK
+421 GTFSGKVT
-429 NNGTIGNGNFI
+429 NNGTIGNGNFT

-472 GDNKPDDTNK
+472 GDNKPGDNKPDDTNK
-482 DNDKKEDTEP
+482 DNDKKEDT
-492 VAPVVKRYDLTVKNA
+492 YDLTVKNA

-640 QNTTELAKLLDS
+640 QNTTELAKLLWTEAGKPAPAAVMAEDATDEQKALTWAVES
-652 PADDISPLTGREL
+652 QLISADKPADASVGRWE
-665 VARKVKALS
+665 VIRGWNRVKE
-674 IMAGSYGEKQR
+674 MK
-685 AEFNVVNDIPAMR
+685 
-698 KLFAEWDTPIVQNPF
+698 
-713 ELGKQVMYPGAA
+713 
-725 IENDFGWAK
+725 
-734 LHPVVEGYK
+734 
-743 NYHKMPYD
+743 
-751 RASWDLLSVVYLLH
+751 
-765 PEYFTESEPGTVAV
+765 
-779 DDKGFTN
+779 
-786 FTPGPDGR
+786 
-794 HRWLTATPEQ
+794 
-804 LTRLRDCIVRTT
+804 
-816 TRAPKHTEL
+816 

>member
-1 MSGNITLTDTLSINN
+1 MSGDIKLTGTLSINN

-38 ISNDGTLEIKDSVGK
+38 ISNGGTLEIKDSVGN

-63 GHGGA
+63 GSGGA

-88 TASTSG
+88 TASISG
-94 GGVYMSDG
+94 GGVYMRDG

-152 AWSGTSKFIM
+152 ASSGTSKFTM

-235 TVVNESVGKIVSGK
+235 TVVNESAGKIESGK
-249 FERIEDASATGVC
+249 FKRIEDASTAGVC
-262 NEVEYEAYVKL
+262 NAVEYEAYVKL
-273 IGHRWPDESTL
+273 IGYSWPDESTL

-304 PNDMENTLTIPEGV
+304 PNGIPNGMENTLTIPEGV

-336 KIINHGNLTLIDS
+336 KIINYGNLTLIDS
-349 GTGSTLSIPI
+349 GTGGTLNIPI

-371 VTGEVTNKGTIT
+371 VT
-383 TTGEKATQFSG
+383 
-394 GVTNESDGKIENGT
+394 
-408 FSGEVT
+408 GEVT

-429 NNGTIGNGNFI
+429 NNGTIGNGNFT
-440 GAVTNEKTGVISGG
+440 GDVTNEKTGVISGG

-472 GDNKPDDTNK
+472 GDNKPGDNKPDDTNK
-482 DNDKKEDTEP
+482 DNDKKEDT
-492 VAPVVKRYDLTVKNA
+492 YDLTVKNA

-640 QNTTELAKLLDS
+640 QNTTELAKLLWTEAGKPAPAAVMAEDATDEQKALTWAVES
-652 PADDISPLTGREL
+652 QLISADKPADASVGRWE
-665 VARKVKALS
+665 VIRGWNRVKE
-674 IMAGSYGEKQR
+674 MK
-685 AEFNVVNDIPAMR
+685 
-698 KLFAEWDTPIVQNPF
+698 
-713 ELGKQVMYPGAA
+713 
-725 IENDFGWAK
+725 
-734 LHPVVEGYK
+734 
-743 NYHKMPYD
+743 
-751 RASWDLLSVVYLLH
+751 
-765 PEYFTESEPGTVAV
+765 
-779 DDKGFTN
+779 
-786 FTPGPDGR
+786 
-794 HRWLTATPEQ
+794 
-804 LTRLRDCIVRTT
+804 
-816 TRAPKHTEL
+816 

>member
-1 MSGNITLTDTLSINN
+1 LSDDITLTGTLSINN

-38 ISNDGTLEIKDSVGK
+38 ISNDGTLEIKDSVGN

-94 GGVYMSDG
+94 GGVYMSGG

-114 TAPEGA
+114 TASEGA

-177 SARSNTEIL
+177 SSGSKTEIT

-201 IHTGVQLHVNN
+201 IHTGVQLRVND

-226 GTENAEFTG
+226 GTGSAEFTG
-235 TVVNESVGKIVSGK
+235 TVVNESAGKIESGK
-249 FERIEDASATGVC
+249 FKRIEDASTAGVR
-262 NEVEYEAYVKL
+262 NAVEYEAYVKL
-273 IGHRWPDESTL
+273 IGHSWPNESTL
-284 KAIQDKAHGNA
+284 RAIQDKAHGNA

-304 PNDMENTLTIPEGV
+304 PDDMENTLTIPEDV

-349 GTGSTLSIPI
+349 GTGSTLNIPI

-371 VTGEVTNKGTIT
+371 VTGEVTNNG
-383 TTGEKATQFSG
+383 A
-394 GVTNESDGKIENGT
+394 IENGT
-408 FSGEVT
+408 FSGKVT
-414 NNGAIND
+414 
-421 GTFSGKVK
+421 
-429 NNGTIGNGNFI
+429 NNGTIGNGNFT
-440 GAVTNEKTGVISGG
+440 GAVTNEQTGVISGG

-467 LPPKP
+467 LPPKPGDNKPGDNKP

-517 AVEFTKAEDG
+517 AVEIAKAEDG

-640 QNTTELAKLLDS
+640 QNTTELAKLLWTEAGKPAPAAVMAEDATDEQKALTWAVES
-652 PADDISPLTGREL
+652 QLISADKPADASVGRWE
-665 VARKVKALS
+665 VIRGWNRVKE
-674 IMAGSYGEKQR
+674 MK
-685 AEFNVVNDIPAMR
+685 
-698 KLFAEWDTPIVQNPF
+698 
-713 ELGKQVMYPGAA
+713 
-725 IENDFGWAK
+725 
-734 LHPVVEGYK
+734 
-743 NYHKMPYD
+743 
-751 RASWDLLSVVYLLH
+751 
-765 PEYFTESEPGTVAV
+765 
-779 DDKGFTN
+779 
-786 FTPGPDGR
+786 
-794 HRWLTATPEQ
+794 
-804 LTRLRDCIVRTT
+804 
-816 TRAPKHTEL
+816 

>member
-28 TAANNQRAFN
+28 TAAINQRAFN
-38 ISNDGTLEIKDSVGK
+38 ISNGGTLEIKDSVGN

-94 GGVYMSDG
+94 GGVYMSGG

-114 TAPEGA
+114 TASEGA

-177 SARSNTEIL
+177 SAYSNTEIL

-201 IHTGVQLHVNN
+201 ILQGVQLHVNN
-212 ATVSGKIQNRGTIT
+212 ATVSGKIRNLGTIT
-226 GTENAEFTG
+226 GEGSAEFTG
-235 TVVNESVGKIVSGK
+235 TVVNESKGTIKSGK
-249 FERIEDASATGVC
+249 FERIEDASAAGVC
-262 NEVEYEAYVKL
+262 NAVEYEAYVKL

-295 QLKFLSYVT
+295 QLKFSSQVT
-304 PNDMENTLTIPEGV
+304 PDDMENTLTIPEDV

-324 TGKQVAGENAEK
+324 TGKQVAGENENAEK

-349 GTGSTLSIPI
+349 GTGSTLNIPI
-359 ENNGTLN
+359 ENYGTLN

-394 GVTNESDGKIENGT
+394 GVTNESNGKIENGT

-414 NNGAIND
+414 NNGAIEN
-421 GTFSGKVK
+421 GTFSGKVT
-429 NNGTIGNGNFI
+429 NNGTIGNGNFT
-440 GAVTNEKTGVISGG
+440 GAVTNEQTGVISGG

-472 GDNKPDDTNK
+472 GDNKPGDNKPDDTNK
-482 DNDKKEDTEP
+482 DNDKKEDT
-492 VAPVVKRYDLTVKNA
+492 YDLTVKNA

-640 QNTTELAKLLDS
+640 QNTTELAKLLWTEAGKPAPAAVMAEDATDEQKALTWAVES
-652 PADDISPLTGREL
+652 QLISADKPADASVGRWE
-665 VARKVKALS
+665 VIREWNRVKE
-674 IMAGSYGEKQR
+674 MK
-685 AEFNVVNDIPAMR
+685 
-698 KLFAEWDTPIVQNPF
+698 
-713 ELGKQVMYPGAA
+713 
-725 IENDFGWAK
+725 
-734 LHPVVEGYK
+734 
-743 NYHKMPYD
+743 
-751 RASWDLLSVVYLLH
+751 
-765 PEYFTESEPGTVAV
+765 
-779 DDKGFTN
+779 
-786 FTPGPDGR
+786 
-794 HRWLTATPEQ
+794 
-804 LTRLRDCIVRTT
+804 
-816 TRAPKHTEL
+816 

>member
-1 MSGNITLTDTLSINN
+1 MSGDITLTGTLSINN
-16 KKLSIDLNGHTI
+16 KELSIDLNGHTI

-38 ISNDGTLEIKDSVGK
+38 IN
-53 GIIQGNGTVT
+53 
-63 GHGGA
+63 
-68 IYMEGSGSALTISGG
+68 GG

-88 TASTSG
+88 TVSAHGGGVYMSGGTFTMTGGKIYNCSSSGTNLSG
-94 GGVYMSDG
+94 GGVYMAEG
-102 TFNMTGGAIENC
+102 TFDMSGGSIENC
-114 TAPEGA
+114 TAHEGA
-120 GVKMYPDSGNTCTFT
+120 GVKMYPDSENTTCTFT
-135 MSDSA
+135 MSGSA

-177 SARSNTEIL
+177 SSRSNTEIL
-186 LSGGTITNSERYDMV
+186 LSGGTITNSESYDMV
-201 IHTGVQLHVNN
+201 IHTSVQLRVNN

-226 GTENAEFTG
+226 GTGNAEFTG
-235 TVVNESVGKIVSGK
+235 TVVNERVGKIESGK
-249 FERIEDASATGVC
+249 FKRIEDASPAGVS
-262 NEVEYEAYVKL
+262 NAVEYEAYVKL
-273 IGHRWPDESTL
+273 IGYRWPDESTL

-295 QLKFLSYVT
+295 QLKFLSYAK
-304 PNDMENTLTIPEGV
+304 PNGIPNGMENTLTIPEGV

-336 KIINHGNLTLIDS
+336 KIINYGNLTLIDS
-349 GTGSTLSIPI
+349 GTGSTLNIPI
-359 ENNGTLN
+359 ENYGTLN

-394 GVTNESDGKIENGT
+394 GVTNESNGKIENGT

-414 NNGAIND
+414 NNGAIEN
-421 GTFSGKVK
+421 GTFSGKVT
-429 NNGTIGNGNFI
+429 NNGTIGNGNFT
-440 GAVTNEKTGVISGG
+440 GAVINEKTGVISGG

-640 QNTTELAKLLDS
+640 QNTTELAKLLWTEAGKPAPAAVMAEDATDEQKALTWAVES
-652 PADDISPLTGREL
+652 QLISADKPADASVGRWE
-665 VARKVKALS
+665 VIRGWNRVKE
-674 IMAGSYGEKQR
+674 MK
-685 AEFNVVNDIPAMR
+685 
-698 KLFAEWDTPIVQNPF
+698 
-713 ELGKQVMYPGAA
+713 
-725 IENDFGWAK
+725 
-734 LHPVVEGYK
+734 
-743 NYHKMPYD
+743 
-751 RASWDLLSVVYLLH
+751 
-765 PEYFTESEPGTVAV
+765 
-779 DDKGFTN
+779 
-786 FTPGPDGR
+786 
-794 HRWLTATPEQ
+794 
-804 LTRLRDCIVRTT
+804 
-816 TRAPKHTEL
+816 

>member
-1 MSGNITLTDTLSINN
+1 MKKRLISMALAVSMAVSIMPAPALATVGGGGTTPGDDAITLSDATGGTSSGTATPVSDLTGLTAAATKGGNVQLRGDIKLTGTLSINN

-38 ISNDGTLEIKDSVGK
+38 ISNGGTLEIKDSVGN

-63 GHGGA
+63 GSGGA

-94 GGVYMSDG
+94 GGVYMRDG

-135 MSDSA
+135 MSDLA

-212 ATVSGKIQNRGTIT
+212 ATVSGKIQNRGTIIGT
-226 GTENAEFTG
+226 GNAEFTG
-235 TVVNESVGKIVSGK
+235 TVVNERVGEIKSGK
-249 FERIEDASATGVC
+249 FKRIEDASPAGVR

-273 IGHRWPDESTL
+273 IGYSWPDESTL

-304 PNDMENTLTIPEGV
+304 PNGIPNGMENTLTIPEGV

-336 KIINHGNLTLIDS
+336 KIINYGNLTLIDS
-349 GTGSTLSIPI
+349 GTGGTLNIPI

-421 GTFSGKVK
+421 GTFSGKVT
-429 NNGTIGNGNFI
+429 NNGTIGNGNFT
-440 GAVTNEKTGVISGG
+440 GAVTNEQTGVISGG

-472 GDNKPDDTNK
+472 GDNKPGDNKPDDTNK
-482 DNDKKEDTEP
+482 DNDKKEDT
-492 VAPVVKRYDLTVKNA
+492 YDLTVKNA

-568 ENPLTFKMPAQAVT
+568 ENPLTFKMPAHAVT

-640 QNTTELAKLLDS
+640 QNTTELAKLLWTEAGKPAPAAVMAEDATDEQKALTWAVES
-652 PADDISPLTGREL
+652 QLISADKPADASVGRWE
-665 VARKVKALS
+665 VIRGWNRVKE
-674 IMAGSYGEKQR
+674 MK
-685 AEFNVVNDIPAMR
+685 
-698 KLFAEWDTPIVQNPF
+698 
-713 ELGKQVMYPGAA
+713 
-725 IENDFGWAK
+725 
-734 LHPVVEGYK
+734 
-743 NYHKMPYD
+743 
-751 RASWDLLSVVYLLH
+751 
-765 PEYFTESEPGTVAV
+765 
-779 DDKGFTN
+779 
-786 FTPGPDGR
+786 
-794 HRWLTATPEQ
+794 
-804 LTRLRDCIVRTT
+804 
-816 TRAPKHTEL
+816 

>member
-1 MSGNITLTDTLSINN
+1 MKKRLISMALAVSMAVSIMPAPALATVGGGGITLGDDAITLSDATGGTSSGTATSVSDLTGLTAAATNGGNVQLSGDITLTGTLYINN
-16 KKLSIDLNGHTI
+16 KELSIDLNGHTI

-38 ISNDGTLEIKDSVGK
+38 ISNGGTLEIKDSVGK

-177 SARSNTEIL
+177 SSGSNTEIT
-186 LSGGTITNSERYDMV
+186 LSGGTITNSESYDMV
-201 IHTGVQLHVNN
+201 IHKGVQLRVND

-408 FSGEVT
+408 FSGNVT
-414 NNGAIND
+414 
-421 GTFSGKVK
+421 
-429 NNGTIGNGNFI
+429 NNGTIGNGNFT
-440 GAVTNEKTGVISGG
+440 GAVINEKTGVISGG

-568 ENPLTFKMPAQAVT
+568 ENPLTFKMPAQTVT

-640 QNTTELAKLLDS
+640 QNTTELAKLLWTEAGKPAPAAVMAEDATDEQKALTWAVES
-652 PADDISPLTGREL
+652 QLISADKPADASVGRWE
-665 VARKVKALS
+665 VIRGWNRVKE
-674 IMAGSYGEKQR
+674 MK
-685 AEFNVVNDIPAMR
+685 
-698 KLFAEWDTPIVQNPF
+698 
-713 ELGKQVMYPGAA
+713 
-725 IENDFGWAK
+725 
-734 LHPVVEGYK
+734 
-743 NYHKMPYD
+743 
-751 RASWDLLSVVYLLH
+751 
-765 PEYFTESEPGTVAV
+765 
-779 DDKGFTN
+779 
-786 FTPGPDGR
+786 
-794 HRWLTATPEQ
+794 
-804 LTRLRDCIVRTT
+804 
-816 TRAPKHTEL
+816 

>member
-1 MSGNITLTDTLSINN
+1 MRGDIKLTGTLSINN

-38 ISNDGTLEIKDSVGK
+38 ISNGGTLEIKDSVGN

-63 GHGGA
+63 GSGGA

-94 GGVYMSDG
+94 GGVYMRDG

-135 MSDSA
+135 MSDLA

-201 IHTGVQLHVNN
+201 IHTGVQLYVNN
-212 ATVSGKIQNRGTIT
+212 ATVSGKIQNRGTIIGT
-226 GTENAEFTG
+226 GNAEFTG
-235 TVVNESVGKIVSGK
+235 TVVNERVGEIKSGK
-249 FERIEDASATGVC
+249 FKRIEDASPAGVR

-273 IGHRWPDESTL
+273 IGYSWPDESTL

-304 PNDMENTLTIPEGV
+304 PNGIPNGMENTLTIPEGV

-336 KIINHGNLTLIDS
+336 KIINYGNLTLIDS
-349 GTGSTLSIPI
+349 GTGGTLNIPI

-421 GTFSGKVK
+421 GTFSGKVT
-429 NNGTIGNGNFI
+429 NNGTIGNGNFT

-472 GDNKPDDTNK
+472 GDNKPGDNKPDDTNK
-482 DNDKKEDTEP
+482 DNDKKEDT
-492 VAPVVKRYDLTVKNA
+492 YDLTVKNA

-640 QNTTELAKLLDS
+640 QNTTELAKLLWTEAGKPAPAAVMAEDATDEQKALTWAVES
-652 PADDISPLTGREL
+652 QLISADKPADASVGRWE
-665 VARKVKALS
+665 VIRGWNRVKE
-674 IMAGSYGEKQR
+674 MK
-685 AEFNVVNDIPAMR
+685 
-698 KLFAEWDTPIVQNPF
+698 
-713 ELGKQVMYPGAA
+713 
-725 IENDFGWAK
+725 
-734 LHPVVEGYK
+734 
-743 NYHKMPYD
+743 
-751 RASWDLLSVVYLLH
+751 
-765 PEYFTESEPGTVAV
+765 
-779 DDKGFTN
+779 
-786 FTPGPDGR
+786 
-794 HRWLTATPEQ
+794 
-804 LTRLRDCIVRTT
+804 
-816 TRAPKHTEL
+816 

>member
-1 MSGNITLTDTLSINN
+1 LTGLTAAATNGGNVQLSDDITLTGTLSINN

-28 TAANNQRAFN
+28 TAANNQRTFN
-38 ISNDGTLEIKDSVGK
+38 ISNDGTLEIKDSVGN

-94 GGVYMSDG
+94 GGVYMSGG

-114 TAPEGA
+114 TASEGA

-177 SARSNTEIL
+177 SAGSNTEIL

-201 IHTGVQLHVNN
+201 IHTGVQLRVND

-226 GTENAEFTG
+226 GTGNAEFTG
-235 TVVNESVGKIVSGK
+235 TVVNESAGKIESGK
-249 FERIEDASATGVC
+249 FKRIEDASTAGVR
-262 NEVEYEAYVKL
+262 NAVEYEAYVKL
-273 IGHRWPDESTL
+273 IGHSWPNESTL
-284 KAIQDKAHGNA
+284 RAIQDKAHGNV

-304 PNDMENTLTIPEGV
+304 PDDMENTLTIPEDV

-324 TGKQVAGENAEK
+324 TGKQVAGENAE
-336 KIINHGNLTLIDS
+336 IINHGNLTLIDS
-349 GTGSTLSIPI
+349 GTGGTLNIPI

-414 NNGAIND
+414 NNGAIEN
-421 GTFSGKVK
+421 GTFSGKVT
-429 NNGTIGNGNFI
+429 NNGTIGNGNFT
-440 GAVTNEKTGVISGG
+440 GAVTNEQTGVISGG

-472 GDNKPDDTNK
+472 GDNKPGDNKPDDTNK
-482 DNDKKEDTEP
+482 DNDKKEDT
-492 VAPVVKRYDLTVKNA
+492 YDLTVKNA

-640 QNTTELAKLLDS
+640 QNTTELAKLLWTEAGKPAPAAVMAEDATDEQKALTWAVES
-652 PADDISPLTGREL
+652 QLISADKPADASVGRWE
-665 VARKVKALS
+665 VIRGWNRVKE
-674 IMAGSYGEKQR
+674 MK
-685 AEFNVVNDIPAMR
+685 
-698 KLFAEWDTPIVQNPF
+698 
-713 ELGKQVMYPGAA
+713 
-725 IENDFGWAK
+725 
-734 LHPVVEGYK
+734 
-743 NYHKMPYD
+743 
-751 RASWDLLSVVYLLH
+751 
-765 PEYFTESEPGTVAV
+765 
-779 DDKGFTN
+779 
-786 FTPGPDGR
+786 
-794 HRWLTATPEQ
+794 
-804 LTRLRDCIVRTT
+804 
-816 TRAPKHTEL
+816 

>member
-1 MSGNITLTDTLSINN
+1 MKKRLISMALAVSMAVSIMPAPALATVGGGGTTLGDDAITLSDATGGTSSGTATLVSDLTGLRAAARDGGNVQLSGDITLTGTLSINN

-38 ISNDGTLEIKDSVGK
+38 ISNGATLEIKDSVGN

-63 GHGGA
+63 GSGGA

-94 GGVYMSDG
+94 GGVYMRDG

-114 TAPEGA
+114 TASEGA

-177 SARSNTEIL
+177 SARSNTEIT

-201 IHTGVQLHVNN
+201 IHTGVKLYVNN

-226 GTENAEFTG
+226 GTGSAEFTG
-235 TVVNESVGKIVSGK
+235 TVVNESAGKIESGK
-249 FERIEDASATGVC
+249 FKRIEDASAAGVR
-262 NEVEYEAYVKL
+262 NVVEYEAYVKL
-273 IGHRWPDESTL
+273 IGHSWPNESTL
-284 KAIQDKAHGNA
+284 RAIQDKAHGNA

-304 PNDMENTLTIPEGV
+304 PDDMENTLTIPEDV

-394 GVTNESDGKIENGT
+394 GVTNESNGKIENGT

-414 NNGAIND
+414 NNGAIEN
-421 GTFSGKVK
+421 GMFSGNVT
-429 NNGTIGNGNFI
+429 NNGTIGNGNFT
-440 GAVTNEKTGVISGG
+440 GAVTNEQTGVISGG

-472 GDNKPDDTNK
+472 GDNKPGDNKPDDTNK
-482 DNDKKEDTEP
+482 DNDKKEDT
-492 VAPVVKRYDLTVKNA
+492 YDLTVKNA

-568 ENPLTFKMPAQAVT
+568 ENPLTFKMPPQAVT

-640 QNTTELAKLLDS
+640 QNTTELAKLLWTEAGKPAPAAVMAEDATDEQKALTWAVES
-652 PADDISPLTGREL
+652 QLISADKPADASVGRWE
-665 VARKVKALS
+665 VIRGWNRVKE
-674 IMAGSYGEKQR
+674 MK
-685 AEFNVVNDIPAMR
+685 
-698 KLFAEWDTPIVQNPF
+698 
-713 ELGKQVMYPGAA
+713 
-725 IENDFGWAK
+725 
-734 LHPVVEGYK
+734 
-743 NYHKMPYD
+743 
-751 RASWDLLSVVYLLH
+751 
-765 PEYFTESEPGTVAV
+765 
-779 DDKGFTN
+779 
-786 FTPGPDGR
+786 
-794 HRWLTATPEQ
+794 
-804 LTRLRDCIVRTT
+804 
-816 TRAPKHTEL
+816 

>member
-1 MSGNITLTDTLSINN
+1 MSGDITLTGTLSINN

-38 ISNDGTLEIKDSVGK
+38 ISNGGTLEIKDSVGN

-63 GHGGA
+63 GSGGA

-88 TASTSG
+88 TASISG
-94 GGVYMSDG
+94 GGVYMRDG

-152 AWSGTSKFIM
+152 ASSGTSKFTM

-226 GTENAEFTG
+226 GTGNAEFTG

-336 KIINHGNLTLIDS
+336 KIINYGNLTLIDS

-359 ENNGTLN
+359 ENDGTLN

-421 GTFSGKVK
+421 GTFSGKVT
-429 NNGTIGNGNFI
+429 NNGTIGNGNFT
-440 GAVTNEKTGVISGG
+440 GAVTNEQTGVISGG

-472 GDNKPDDTNK
+472 GDNKPGDNKPDDTNK
-482 DNDKKEDTEP
+482 DNDKKEDT
-492 VAPVVKRYDLTVKNA
+492 YDLTVKNA

-568 ENPLTFKMPAQAVT
+568 ENPLTFKMPPQAVT

-640 QNTTELAKLLDS
+640 QNTTELAKLLWTEAGKPAPAAVMAEDATDEQKALTWAVES
-652 PADDISPLTGREL
+652 QLISVDKPADASVGRWE
-665 VARKVKALS
+665 VIRGWNRVKE
-674 IMAGSYGEKQR
+674 MK
-685 AEFNVVNDIPAMR
+685 
-698 KLFAEWDTPIVQNPF
+698 
-713 ELGKQVMYPGAA
+713 
-725 IENDFGWAK
+725 
-734 LHPVVEGYK
+734 
-743 NYHKMPYD
+743 
-751 RASWDLLSVVYLLH
+751 
-765 PEYFTESEPGTVAV
+765 
-779 DDKGFTN
+779 
-786 FTPGPDGR
+786 
-794 HRWLTATPEQ
+794 
-804 LTRLRDCIVRTT
+804 
-816 TRAPKHTEL
+816 

>member
-1 MSGNITLTDTLSINN
+1 
-16 KKLSIDLNGHTI
+16 
-28 TAANNQRAFN
+28 
-38 ISNDGTLEIKDSVGK
+38 
-53 GIIQGNGTVT
+53 
-63 GHGGA
+63 
-68 IYMEGSGSALTISGG
+68 
-83 TIQGF
+83 
-88 TASTSG
+88 
-94 GGVYMSDG
+94 
-102 TFNMTGGAIENC
+102 
-114 TAPEGA
+114 
-120 GVKMYPDSGNTCTFT
+120 
-135 MSDSA
+135 
-140 EIKNCSN
+140 
-147 DGVSI
+147 
-152 AWSGTSKFIM
+152 M

-177 SARSNTEIL
+177 SAYSNTEIL

-201 IHTGVQLHVNN
+201 ILQGVQLHVNN
-212 ATVSGKIQNRGTIT
+212 ATVSGKIRNLGTIT
-226 GTENAEFTG
+226 GEGSAEFTG
-235 TVVNESVGKIVSGK
+235 TVVNESKGTIKSGK
-249 FERIEDASATGVC
+249 FERIEDASAAGVC
-262 NEVEYEAYVKL
+262 NAVEYEAYVKL

-295 QLKFLSYVT
+295 QLKFSSQVT
-304 PNDMENTLTIPEGV
+304 PDDMENTLTIPEDV

-349 GTGSTLSIPI
+349 GTGSTLNIPI

-421 GTFSGKVK
+421 GTFSGNVT
-429 NNGTIGNGNFI
+429 NNGTIGNGNFT
-440 GAVTNEKTGVISGG
+440 GDVTNEQTGVISGG

-472 GDNKPDDTNK
+472 GDNKPGDNKPGDNKPDDTNK
-482 DNDKKEDTEP
+482 DNDKKEDT
-492 VAPVVKRYDLTVKNA
+492 YDLTVKNA

-640 QNTTELAKLLDS
+640 QNTTELAQLLWTEAGKPAPAAVMAEDATDEQKALTWAVES
-652 PADDISPLTGREL
+652 QLISVDKPADASVGRWE
-665 VARKVKALS
+665 VIRGWNRVKE
-674 IMAGSYGEKQR
+674 MK
-685 AEFNVVNDIPAMR
+685 
-698 KLFAEWDTPIVQNPF
+698 
-713 ELGKQVMYPGAA
+713 
-725 IENDFGWAK
+725 
-734 LHPVVEGYK
+734 
-743 NYHKMPYD
+743 
-751 RASWDLLSVVYLLH
+751 
-765 PEYFTESEPGTVAV
+765 
-779 DDKGFTN
+779 
-786 FTPGPDGR
+786 
-794 HRWLTATPEQ
+794 
-804 LTRLRDCIVRTT
+804 
-816 TRAPKHTEL
+816 

>member
-1 MSGNITLTDTLSINN
+1 MRGDIKLTGTLSINN

-38 ISNDGTLEIKDSVGK
+38 ISNGGTLEIKDSVGN

-63 GHGGA
+63 GSGGA

-94 GGVYMSDG
+94 GGVYMRDG

-212 ATVSGKIQNRGTIT
+212 ATVSGKIQNRGTIIGT
-226 GTENAEFTG
+226 GNAEFTG
-235 TVVNESVGKIVSGK
+235 TVVNERVGEIKSGK
-249 FERIEDASATGVC
+249 FKRIEDASPAGVR

-273 IGHRWPDESTL
+273 IGYSWPDESTL

-304 PNDMENTLTIPEGV
+304 PNGIPNGMENTLTIPEGV

-336 KIINHGNLTLIDS
+336 KIINYGNLTLIDS
-349 GTGSTLSIPI
+349 GTGGTLNIPI

-421 GTFSGKVK
+421 GTFSGKVT
-429 NNGTIGNGNFI
+429 NNGTIGNGNFT

-472 GDNKPDDTNK
+472 GDNKPGDNKPDDTNK
-482 DNDKKEDTEP
+482 DNDKKEDT
-492 VAPVVKRYDLTVKNA
+492 YDLTVKNA

-640 QNTTELAKLLDS
+640 QNTTELAKLLWTEAGKPAPAAVMAEDATDEQKALTWAVES
-652 PADDISPLTGREL
+652 QLISADKPADASVGRWE
-665 VARKVKALS
+665 VIRGWNRVKE
-674 IMAGSYGEKQR
+674 MK
-685 AEFNVVNDIPAMR
+685 
-698 KLFAEWDTPIVQNPF
+698 
-713 ELGKQVMYPGAA
+713 
-725 IENDFGWAK
+725 
-734 LHPVVEGYK
+734 
-743 NYHKMPYD
+743 
-751 RASWDLLSVVYLLH
+751 
-765 PEYFTESEPGTVAV
+765 
-779 DDKGFTN
+779 
-786 FTPGPDGR
+786 
-794 HRWLTATPEQ
+794 
-804 LTRLRDCIVRTT
+804 
-816 TRAPKHTEL
+816 

>member
-1 MSGNITLTDTLSINN
+1 MRGDIKLTGTLSINN

-38 ISNDGTLEIKDSVGK
+38 ISNGGTLEIKDSVGN

-63 GHGGA
+63 GSGGA

-94 GGVYMSDG
+94 GGVYMRDG

-135 MSDSA
+135 MSDLA

-226 GTENAEFTG
+226 GTGNAEFTG
-235 TVVNESVGKIVSGK
+235 TVVNERVGEIKSGK
-249 FERIEDASATGVC
+249 FKRIEDASTAGVY

-273 IGHRWPDESTL
+273 IGYSWPDESTL

-304 PNDMENTLTIPEGV
+304 PNGIPPYGMDNTLTIPEGV

-336 KIINHGNLTLIDS
+336 KIINYGNLTLIDS
-349 GTGSTLSIPI
+349 GTGGTLNIPI

-421 GTFSGKVK
+421 GTFSGKVTNNGAIENGTFSGNVT
-429 NNGTIGNGNFI
+429 NNGTIGNGNFT
-440 GAVTNEKTGVISGG
+440 GAVTNEQTGVISGG
-454 KFDES
+454 KFDEN

-640 QNTTELAKLLDS
+640 QNTTELAKLLWTEAGKPAPAAVMAEDATDEQKALTWAVES
-652 PADDISPLTGREL
+652 QLISADKPADASVGRWE
-665 VARKVKALS
+665 VIRGWNRVKE
-674 IMAGSYGEKQR
+674 MK
-685 AEFNVVNDIPAMR
+685 
-698 KLFAEWDTPIVQNPF
+698 
-713 ELGKQVMYPGAA
+713 
-725 IENDFGWAK
+725 
-734 LHPVVEGYK
+734 
-743 NYHKMPYD
+743 
-751 RASWDLLSVVYLLH
+751 
-765 PEYFTESEPGTVAV
+765 
-779 DDKGFTN
+779 
-786 FTPGPDGR
+786 
-794 HRWLTATPEQ
+794 
-804 LTRLRDCIVRTT
+804 
-816 TRAPKHTEL
+816 

>member
-38 ISNDGTLEIKDSVGK
+38 INGGTLEIKDSVGN

-94 GGVYMSDG
+94 GGVYMSGG

-114 TAPEGA
+114 TASEGA

-177 SARSNTEIL
+177 SAYSNTEIL

-201 IHTGVQLHVNN
+201 ILQGVQLHVNN
-212 ATVSGKIQNRGTIT
+212 ATVSGKIRNLGTIT
-226 GTENAEFTG
+226 GEGSAEFTG
-235 TVVNESVGKIVSGK
+235 TVVNESKGTIKSGK
-249 FERIEDASATGVC
+249 FERIEDASAAGVC
-262 NEVEYEAYVKL
+262 NAVEYEAYVKL

-295 QLKFLSYVT
+295 QLKFSSQVT
-304 PNDMENTLTIPEGV
+304 PDDMENTLTIPEDV

-349 GTGSTLSIPI
+349 GTGSTLNIPI

-421 GTFSGKVK
+421 GTFSGNVT
-429 NNGTIGNGNFI
+429 NNGTIGNGNFT
-440 GAVTNEKTGVISGG
+440 GDVTNEQTGVISGG

-472 GDNKPDDTNK
+472 GDNKPGDNKPDDTNK
-482 DNDKKEDTEP
+482 DNDKKEDT
-492 VAPVVKRYDLTVKNA
+492 YDLTVKNA

-640 QNTTELAKLLDS
+640 QNTTELAKLLWTEAGKPAPAAVMAEDATDEQKALTWAVES
-652 PADDISPLTGREL
+652 QLISVDKPADASVGRWE
-665 VARKVKALS
+665 VIRGWNRVKE
-674 IMAGSYGEKQR
+674 MK
-685 AEFNVVNDIPAMR
+685 
-698 KLFAEWDTPIVQNPF
+698 
-713 ELGKQVMYPGAA
+713 
-725 IENDFGWAK
+725 
-734 LHPVVEGYK
+734 
-743 NYHKMPYD
+743 
-751 RASWDLLSVVYLLH
+751 
-765 PEYFTESEPGTVAV
+765 
-779 DDKGFTN
+779 
-786 FTPGPDGR
+786 
-794 HRWLTATPEQ
+794 
-804 LTRLRDCIVRTT
+804 
-816 TRAPKHTEL
+816 

>member
-38 ISNDGTLEIKDSVGK
+38 INGGTLEIKDSVGN

-94 GGVYMSDG
+94 GGVYMSGG

-114 TAPEGA
+114 TASEGA

-177 SARSNTEIL
+177 SAYSNTEIL

-201 IHTGVQLHVNN
+201 ILQGVQLHVNN
-212 ATVSGKIQNRGTIT
+212 ATVSGKIRNLGTIT
-226 GTENAEFTG
+226 GEGSAEFTG
-235 TVVNESVGKIVSGK
+235 TVVNESKGTIKSGK
-249 FERIEDASATGVC
+249 FERIEDASAAGVC
-262 NEVEYEAYVKL
+262 NAVEYEAYVKL

-295 QLKFLSYVT
+295 QLKFSSQVT
-304 PNDMENTLTIPEGV
+304 PDDMENTLTIPEDV

-349 GTGSTLSIPI
+349 GTGSTLNIPI

-421 GTFSGKVK
+421 GTFSGNVT
-429 NNGTIGNGNFI
+429 NNGTIGNGNFT
-440 GAVTNEKTGVISGG
+440 GDVTNEQTGVISGG

-482 DNDKKEDTEP
+482 DNDKKEDT
-492 VAPVVKRYDLTVKNA
+492 YDLTVKNA

-635 GAAIP
+635 GVAIP
-640 QNTTELAKLLDS
+640 QNTTELAKLLWTEAGKPAPAAVMAEDATDEQKALTWAVES
-652 PADDISPLTGREL
+652 QLISVDKPADASVGRWE
-665 VARKVKALS
+665 VIRGWNRVKE
-674 IMAGSYGEKQR
+674 MK
-685 AEFNVVNDIPAMR
+685 
-698 KLFAEWDTPIVQNPF
+698 
-713 ELGKQVMYPGAA
+713 
-725 IENDFGWAK
+725 
-734 LHPVVEGYK
+734 
-743 NYHKMPYD
+743 
-751 RASWDLLSVVYLLH
+751 
-765 PEYFTESEPGTVAV
+765 
-779 DDKGFTN
+779 
-786 FTPGPDGR
+786 
-794 HRWLTATPEQ
+794 
-804 LTRLRDCIVRTT
+804 
-816 TRAPKHTEL
+816 

>member
-1 MSGNITLTDTLSINN
+1 MSGDITLTGTLYINN
-16 KKLSIDLNGHTI
+16 KELSIDLNGHTI

-38 ISNDGTLEIKDSVGK
+38 INGGKLEIKDSVGK

-63 GHGGA
+63 GSGGA

-88 TASTSG
+88 TASISG
-94 GGVYMSDG
+94 GGVYMRDG

-135 MSDSA
+135 MSGSA

-177 SARSNTEIL
+177 SSRSNTEIL
-186 LSGGTITNSERYDMV
+186 LSGGTIANNEDYDMV
-201 IHTGVQLHVNN
+201 IHRKVTLQVNS
-212 ATVSGKIQNRGTIT
+212 ATVSGKIRNFGTIT
-226 GTENAEFTG
+226 GTGSAEFTG
-235 TVVNESVGKIVSGK
+235 TVVNESAGEIKSGK
-249 FERIEDASATGVC
+249 FKRIEDASPAGVR

-273 IGHRWPDESTL
+273 IDYSWPDESTL
-284 KAIQDKAHGNA
+284 RAIQDKAHGNA
-295 QLKFLSYVT
+295 QLKFLSYVA
-304 PNDMENTLTIPEGV
+304 PNAMTNTLTIPEGV

-336 KIINHGNLTLIDS
+336 KIINYGNLTLIDS
-349 GTGSTLSIPI
+349 GTGGTLNIPI
-359 ENNGTLN
+359 ENDGTLN

-421 GTFSGKVK
+421 GTFSGKVT
-429 NNGTIGNGNFI
+429 NNGTIGNGNFT

-543 TAPTDAIVF
+543 TAPTDAIAF

-640 QNTTELAKLLDS
+640 QNTTELAKLLWTEAGKPAPAAVMAEDATDEQKALTWAVES
-652 PADDISPLTGREL
+652 QLISADKPADASVGRWE
-665 VARKVKALS
+665 VIRGWNRVKE
-674 IMAGSYGEKQR
+674 MK
-685 AEFNVVNDIPAMR
+685 
-698 KLFAEWDTPIVQNPF
+698 
-713 ELGKQVMYPGAA
+713 
-725 IENDFGWAK
+725 
-734 LHPVVEGYK
+734 
-743 NYHKMPYD
+743 
-751 RASWDLLSVVYLLH
+751 
-765 PEYFTESEPGTVAV
+765 
-779 DDKGFTN
+779 
-786 FTPGPDGR
+786 
-794 HRWLTATPEQ
+794 
-804 LTRLRDCIVRTT
+804 
-816 TRAPKHTEL
+816 

>member
-1 MSGNITLTDTLSINN
+1 MKKRLISMALAVSMAVSIMPAPALATVGGGGKTSGDDAITLSDATGGTSSGTATSVSDLTGLTAAATNGGNVQLSDDITLTGTLSINN

-38 ISNDGTLEIKDSVGK
+38 ISNDGTLEIKDSVGN

-94 GGVYMSDG
+94 GGVYMSGG

-114 TAPEGA
+114 TASEGA

-177 SARSNTEIL
+177 SAYSNTEIL

-201 IHTGVQLHVNN
+201 ILQGVQLHVNN
-212 ATVSGKIQNRGTIT
+212 ATVSGKIRNLGTIT
-226 GTENAEFTG
+226 GEGSAEFTG
-235 TVVNESVGKIVSGK
+235 TVVNESKGTIKSGK
-249 FERIEDASATGVC
+249 FERIEDASAAGVC
-262 NEVEYEAYVKL
+262 NAVEYEAYVKL

-295 QLKFLSYVT
+295 QLKFSSQVT
-304 PNDMENTLTIPEGV
+304 PDDMENTLTIPEGV

-324 TGKQVAGENAEK
+324 TGKQVAGINAEK

-349 GTGSTLSIPI
+349 GTGSTLNIPI

-421 GTFSGKVK
+421 GTFSGKVT
-429 NNGTIGNGNFI
+429 NNGTIGNGNFT
-440 GAVTNEKTGVISGG
+440 GAVTNEQTGVISGG

-472 GDNKPDDTNK
+472 GDNKPGDNKPGDNKPDDTNK
-482 DNDKKEDTEP
+482 DNDKKEDT
-492 VAPVVKRYDLTVKNA
+492 YDLTVKNA

-568 ENPLTFKMPAQAVT
+568 ENPLTFTMPDKAVT

-640 QNTTELAKLLDS
+640 QNTTELAKLLWTEAGKPAPAAVMAEDATDEQKALTWAVES
-652 PADDISPLTGREL
+652 QLISADKPADASVGRWE
-665 VARKVKALS
+665 VIRGWNRVKE
-674 IMAGSYGEKQR
+674 MK
-685 AEFNVVNDIPAMR
+685 
-698 KLFAEWDTPIVQNPF
+698 
-713 ELGKQVMYPGAA
+713 
-725 IENDFGWAK
+725 
-734 LHPVVEGYK
+734 
-743 NYHKMPYD
+743 
-751 RASWDLLSVVYLLH
+751 
-765 PEYFTESEPGTVAV
+765 
-779 DDKGFTN
+779 
-786 FTPGPDGR
+786 
-794 HRWLTATPEQ
+794 
-804 LTRLRDCIVRTT
+804 
-816 TRAPKHTEL
+816 

>member
-1 MSGNITLTDTLSINN
+1 MSDDITLTGTLSINN

-38 ISNDGTLEIKDSVGK
+38 ISNDGTLEIKDSVGN

-94 GGVYMSDG
+94 GGVYMSGG

-114 TAPEGA
+114 TASEGA

-177 SARSNTEIL
+177 SAYSNTEIL

-201 IHTGVQLHVNN
+201 ILQGVQLHVNN
-212 ATVSGKIQNRGTIT
+212 ATVSGKIRNLGTIT
-226 GTENAEFTG
+226 GEGSAEFTG
-235 TVVNESVGKIVSGK
+235 TVVNESKGTIKSGK
-249 FERIEDASATGVC
+249 FERIEDASAAGVC
-262 NEVEYEAYVKL
+262 NAVEYEAYVKL

-295 QLKFLSYVT
+295 QLKFSSQVT
-304 PNDMENTLTIPEGV
+304 PDDMENTLTIPEGV

-324 TGKQVAGENAEK
+324 TGKQVAGINAEK

-349 GTGSTLSIPI
+349 GTGSTLNIPI

-421 GTFSGKVK
+421 GTFSGEVTNNGAIENGTFSGKVT
-429 NNGTIGNGNFI
+429 NNGTIGNGNFT
-440 GAVTNEKTGVISGG
+440 GAVTNEQTGVISGG

-472 GDNKPDDTNK
+472 GDNKPGDNKPGDNKPDDTNK
-482 DNDKKEDTEP
+482 DNDKKEDT
-492 VAPVVKRYDLTVKNA
+492 YDLTVKNA

-568 ENPLTFKMPAQAVT
+568 ENPLTFTMPDKAVT

-640 QNTTELAKLLDS
+640 QNTTELAKLLWTEAGKPAPAAVMAEDATDEQKALTWAVES
-652 PADDISPLTGREL
+652 QLISADKPADASVGRWE
-665 VARKVKALS
+665 VIRGWNRVKE
-674 IMAGSYGEKQR
+674 MK
-685 AEFNVVNDIPAMR
+685 
-698 KLFAEWDTPIVQNPF
+698 
-713 ELGKQVMYPGAA
+713 
-725 IENDFGWAK
+725 
-734 LHPVVEGYK
+734 
-743 NYHKMPYD
+743 
-751 RASWDLLSVVYLLH
+751 
-765 PEYFTESEPGTVAV
+765 
-779 DDKGFTN
+779 
-786 FTPGPDGR
+786 
-794 HRWLTATPEQ
+794 
-804 LTRLRDCIVRTT
+804 
-816 TRAPKHTEL
+816 

>member
-1 MSGNITLTDTLSINN
+1 MSGDITLTGTLSINN
-16 KKLSIDLNGHTI
+16 KELSIDLNGHTI

-38 ISNDGTLEIKDSVGK
+38 ISNGGTLEIKDSVGK

-359 ENNGTLN
+359 ENNGT
-366 ANGGT
+366 
-371 VTGEVTNKGTIT
+371 
-383 TTGEKATQFSG
+383 
-394 GVTNESDGKIENGT
+394 
-408 FSGEVT
+408 
-414 NNGAIND
+414 
-421 GTFSGKVK
+421 
-429 NNGTIGNGNFI
+429 IGNGNFT
-440 GAVTNEKTGVISGG
+440 GAVTNEQTGVISGG

-472 GDNKPDDTNK
+472 GDNKPGDNKPDDTNK
-482 DNDKKEDTEP
+482 DNDKKEDT
-492 VAPVVKRYDLTVKNA
+492 YDLTVKNA

-552 DLWSIN
+552 DLWSII

-568 ENPLTFKMPAQAVT
+568 ENPLTFKMPPQAVT
-582 IEAMTQDATIESE
+582 IEVMTQDATIESE

-640 QNTTELAKLLDS
+640 QNTTELAKLLWTEAGKPAPAAVMAEDATDEQKALTWAVES
-652 PADDISPLTGREL
+652 QLISADKPADASVGRWE
-665 VARKVKALS
+665 VIRGWNRVKE
-674 IMAGSYGEKQR
+674 MK
-685 AEFNVVNDIPAMR
+685 
-698 KLFAEWDTPIVQNPF
+698 
-713 ELGKQVMYPGAA
+713 
-725 IENDFGWAK
+725 
-734 LHPVVEGYK
+734 
-743 NYHKMPYD
+743 
-751 RASWDLLSVVYLLH
+751 
-765 PEYFTESEPGTVAV
+765 
-779 DDKGFTN
+779 
-786 FTPGPDGR
+786 
-794 HRWLTATPEQ
+794 
-804 LTRLRDCIVRTT
+804 
-816 TRAPKHTEL
+816 

>member
-1 MSGNITLTDTLSINN
+1 MSGDITLTGTLSINN
-16 KKLSIDLNGHTI
+16 KELSIDLNGHTI

-38 ISNDGTLEIKDSVGK
+38 ISNGGTLEIKDSVGK

-349 GTGSTLSIPI
+349 GTGSTLNIPI
-359 ENNGTLN
+359 ENDGTLN

-421 GTFSGKVK
+421 GTFSGKVT
-429 NNGTIGNGNFI
+429 NNGTISNGNFT
-440 GAVTNEKTGVISGG
+440 GAVINEKTGVISGG

-472 GDNKPDDTNK
+472 GDNKPGDNKPDDTNK
-482 DNDKKEDTEP
+482 DNDKKEDT
-492 VAPVVKRYDLTVKNA
+492 YDLTVKNA

-640 QNTTELAKLLDS
+640 QNTTELAKLLWTEAGKPAPAAVMAEDATDEQKALTWAVES
-652 PADDISPLTGREL
+652 QLISADKPADASVGRWE
-665 VARKVKALS
+665 VIRGWNRVKE
-674 IMAGSYGEKQR
+674 MK
-685 AEFNVVNDIPAMR
+685 
-698 KLFAEWDTPIVQNPF
+698 
-713 ELGKQVMYPGAA
+713 
-725 IENDFGWAK
+725 
-734 LHPVVEGYK
+734 
-743 NYHKMPYD
+743 
-751 RASWDLLSVVYLLH
+751 
-765 PEYFTESEPGTVAV
+765 
-779 DDKGFTN
+779 
-786 FTPGPDGR
+786 
-794 HRWLTATPEQ
+794 
-804 LTRLRDCIVRTT
+804 
-816 TRAPKHTEL
+816 

>member
-1 MSGNITLTDTLSINN
+1 MSGDIALTGTLSINN

-38 ISNDGTLEIKDSVGK
+38 ISNGGTLEIKDSVGK

-177 SARSNTEIL
+177 SSGSNTEIT
-186 LSGGTITNSERYDMV
+186 LSGGTITNSESYDMV
-201 IHTGVQLHVNN
+201 IHKGVQLRVND

-421 GTFSGKVK
+421 GTFSGNVT
-429 NNGTIGNGNFI
+429 NNGTIGNGNFT
-440 GAVTNEKTGVISGG
+440 GAVINEKTGVISGG

-472 GDNKPDDTNK
+472 GDNKPGDNKPDDTNK
-482 DNDKKEDTEP
+482 DNDKKEDT
-492 VAPVVKRYDLTVKNA
+492 YDLTVKNA

-568 ENPLTFKMPAQAVT
+568 ENPLTFKMPPHAVT

-640 QNTTELAKLLDS
+640 QNTTELAKLLWTEAGKPAPAAVMAEDATDEQKALTWAVES
-652 PADDISPLTGREL
+652 QLISADKPADASVGRWE
-665 VARKVKALS
+665 VIRGWNRVKE
-674 IMAGSYGEKQR
+674 MK
-685 AEFNVVNDIPAMR
+685 
-698 KLFAEWDTPIVQNPF
+698 
-713 ELGKQVMYPGAA
+713 
-725 IENDFGWAK
+725 
-734 LHPVVEGYK
+734 
-743 NYHKMPYD
+743 
-751 RASWDLLSVVYLLH
+751 
-765 PEYFTESEPGTVAV
+765 
-779 DDKGFTN
+779 
-786 FTPGPDGR
+786 
-794 HRWLTATPEQ
+794 
-804 LTRLRDCIVRTT
+804 
-816 TRAPKHTEL
+816 

>member
-28 TAANNQRAFN
+28 TAAINQRAFN
-38 ISNDGTLEIKDSVGK
+38 ISNGGTLEIKDSVGN

-94 GGVYMSDG
+94 GGVYMSGG

-114 TAPEGA
+114 TASEGA

-177 SARSNTEIL
+177 SAYSNTEIL

-201 IHTGVQLHVNN
+201 ILQGVQLHVNN
-212 ATVSGKIQNRGTIT
+212 ATVSGKIRNLGTIT
-226 GTENAEFTG
+226 GEGSAEFTG
-235 TVVNESVGKIVSGK
+235 TVVNESKGTIKSGK
-249 FERIEDASATGVC
+249 FERIEDASAAGVC
-262 NEVEYEAYVKL
+262 NAVEYEAYVKL

-295 QLKFLSYVT
+295 QLKFSSQVT
-304 PNDMENTLTIPEGV
+304 PDDMENTLTIPEDV

-324 TGKQVAGENAEK
+324 TGKQVAGENENAEK

-349 GTGSTLSIPI
+349 GTGSTLNIPI
-359 ENNGTLN
+359 ENYGTLN

-394 GVTNESDGKIENGT
+394 GVTNESNGKIENGT

-414 NNGAIND
+414 NNGAIEN
-421 GTFSGKVK
+421 GTFSGKVT
-429 NNGTIGNGNFI
+429 NNGTIGNGNFT
-440 GAVTNEKTGVISGG
+440 GAVTNEQTGVISGG
-454 KFDES
+454 KFDKS

-467 LPPKP
+467 LPPKPGDNKP

-482 DNDKKEDTEP
+482 DNDKKEDT
-492 VAPVVKRYDLTVKNA
+492 YDLTVKNA

-640 QNTTELAKLLDS
+640 QNTTELAKLLWTEAGKPAPAAVMAEDATDEQKALTWAVES
-652 PADDISPLTGREL
+652 QLISADKPADASVGRWE
-665 VARKVKALS
+665 VIRGWNRVKE
-674 IMAGSYGEKQR
+674 MK
-685 AEFNVVNDIPAMR
+685 
-698 KLFAEWDTPIVQNPF
+698 
-713 ELGKQVMYPGAA
+713 
-725 IENDFGWAK
+725 
-734 LHPVVEGYK
+734 
-743 NYHKMPYD
+743 
-751 RASWDLLSVVYLLH
+751 
-765 PEYFTESEPGTVAV
+765 
-779 DDKGFTN
+779 
-786 FTPGPDGR
+786 
-794 HRWLTATPEQ
+794 
-804 LTRLRDCIVRTT
+804 
-816 TRAPKHTEL
+816 